1 MATQPMYPSLLSAVT
16 LLLACGPTG
25 GALAAEIPTAS
36 VAPAVAAPL
45 REYVRVV
52 ERPYLRVDLTVTVV
66 DRQGK
71 PVRGLT
77 RGDFRVLEDGEELEL
92 ADFGPEATRRDR
104 PLSVA
109 VLLDLSYS
117 MGSQVKKVREAAQAL
132 LATLRP
138 GDEIMVAKF
147 NDQLTVLQ
155 NFTGDPGDP
164 EKTLKRLG
172 AASGGTAIFRSI
184 ETTLRDLRSR
194 AGRKVILVVSDGLD
208 NDIERGGSVFQSL
221 YLQDLIRLCF
231 RTGTTV
237 YGVRPGMSTTSWLP
251 FEGFV
256 EETGGR
262 LLYTGG
268 DLETL
273 FSRLGEEFQSQ
284 YYLGYDVEPK
294 QAGRRRRRIRVEVR
308 RPGLTV
314 TTVRG
319 FTASRDNFE
328 ALRRDLL
335 DDERRVR
342 ADAVYELS
350 FLPSE
355 RSLPVLLGAA
365 ADPDEKVRQLVA
377 GGLGRLGDEGGMQA
391 LLDLMG
397 DPVPSVRSAAVD
409 SVALFA
415 GRATPLLLGEV
426 ARLTAAEPA
435 GLRLESV
442 LSALGRV
449 GDDRALA
456 PLTTGLRDGG
466 SAARVAAARALGNL
480 GLSEG
485 IPALRAALAD
495 PAPEVREAAA
505 RSVVTIAGPAARE
518 VIEDYIARETDPRLK
533 ERARDLLRR

>member
-1 MATQPMYPSLLSAVT
+1 MRRPTIVLRRNRLMNLAFVPLLLSFGSTRAPCAGV
-16 LLLACGPTG
+16 
-25 GALAAEIPTAS
+25 
-36 VAPAVAAPL
+36 PAVSTTPAATTPL

-52 ERPYLRVDLTVTVV
+52 QRPYLRVGLTVTVV
-66 DRQGK
+66 DRQGR
-71 PVRGLT
+71 PVRGLA
-77 RGDFRVLEDGEELEL
+77 RGDFRVLEDGEEMEL
-92 ADFGPEATRRDR
+92 ADFGPEGTRRDR

-147 NDQLTVLQ
+147 NDQVTVLQ

-164 EKTLKRLG
+164 EKSLKRVG
-172 AASGGTAIFRSI
+172 TAFGGTAIFRSI

-273 FSRLGEEFQSQ
+273 FARLGEEFLSQ
-284 YYLGYDVEPK
+284 YYVGYDVDPK
-294 QAGRRRRRIRVEVR
+294 QAGKSGRRIRVEVLG
-308 RPGLTV
+308 PDLTV

-319 FTASRDNFE
+319 FTAWRDNFE

-335 DDERRVR
+335 EDGAQVR

-350 FLPSE
+350 FLPAE
-355 RSLPVLLGAA
+355 RSLSVLLGVA
-365 ADPDEKVRQLVA
+365 ADPDEKVRDLVA
-377 GGLGRLGDEGGMQA
+377 RGLGRLGDERGMQA
-391 LLDLMG
+391 LVDLMG
-397 DPVPSVRSAAVD
+397 DPVPSVRVAAVD
-409 SVALFA
+409 SLVLFA
-415 GRATPLLLGEV
+415 RRATPPLLGGV
-426 ARLTAAEPA
+426 VRLTAAEPA
-435 GLRLESV
+435 GLRLES
-442 LSALGRV
+442 ALAAMGRV
-449 GDDRALA
+449 GDEPA
-456 PLTTGLRDGG
+456 PPPLPSALRDGP
-466 SAARVAAARALGNL
+466 AAA
-480 GLSEG
+480 
-485 IPALRAALAD
+485 PASA
-495 PAPEVREAAA
+495 
-505 RSVVTIAGPAARE
+505 T
-518 VIEDYIARETDPRLK
+518 
-533 ERARDLLRR
+533 RARGARGLT

>member
-1 MATQPMYPSLLSAVT
+1 MRRPTMATQPMYPSLLSAVT

-52 ERPYLRVDLTVTVV
+52 QRPYLRVGLTVTVV

-71 PVRGLT
+71 PVRGLS
-77 RGDFRVLEDGEELEL
+77 RDDFRVLEDGEEMEL
-92 ADFGPEATRRDR
+92 ADFGPEGTRRDR

-147 NDQLTVLQ
+147 NDDLTVLQ

-164 EKTLKRLG
+164 EKTLKRVG
-172 AASGGTAIFRSI
+172 TAFGGTAIFRSI

-268 DLETL
+268 DLATL
-273 FSRLGEEFQSQ
+273 FARLGEEFLSQ
-284 YYLGYDVEPK
+284 YYLAYDIDPK
-294 QAGRRRRRIRVEVR
+294 LAGTRRRSVRVEVR
-308 RPGLTV
+308 RPEAV
-314 TTVRG
+314 VKTVRG
-319 FTASRDNFE
+319 FTTARGHVPMCV
-328 ALRRDLL
+328 RDLE
-335 DDERRVR
+335 DRDPGVR
-342 ADAVYELS
+342 ADAVYELGFAS
-350 FLPSE
+350 
-355 RSLPVLLGAA
+355 
-365 ADPDEKVRQLVA
+365 DPRAL
-377 GGLGRLGDEGGMQA
+377 QA
-391 LLDLMG
+391 LL
-397 DPVPSVRSAAVD
+397 RAV
-409 SVALFA
+409 A
-415 GRATPLLLGEV
+415 
-426 ARLTAAEPA
+426 
-435 GLRLESV
+435 
-442 LSALGRV
+442 
-449 GDDRALA
+449 
-456 PLTTGLRDGG
+456 
-466 SAARVAAARALGNL
+466 
-480 GLSEG
+480 
-485 IPALRAALAD
+485 
-495 PAPEVREAAA
+495 
-505 RSVVTIAGPAARE
+505 
-518 VIEDYIARETDPRLK
+518 
-533 ERARDLLRR
+533 

>member
-1 MATQPMYPSLLSAVT
+1 MVMRRTHHLLLTVVT
-16 LLLACGPTG
+16 LLPAF
-25 GALAAEIPTAS
+25 GATRAPRAAAS
-36 VAPAVAAPL
+36 AAPAVAAPL

-52 ERPYLRVDLTVTVV
+52 ERPYLRVGLTVTVV
-66 DRQGK
+66 DRQGR

-77 RGDFRVLEDGEELEL
+77 RGDFRVLEDGEALEL
-92 ADFGPEATRRDR
+92 ADFGPEGTRRDR

-138 GDEIMVAKF
+138 GDEMMVAKF

-164 EKTLKRLG
+164 EKTLKRVG
-172 AASGGTAIFRSI
+172 SAFGGTAIFRSI

-194 AGRKVILVVSDGLD
+194 TGRKVILVVSDGLD

-268 DLETL
+268 DLATL
-273 FSRLGEEFQSQ
+273 FARLGEEFLSQ
-284 YYLGYDVEPK
+284 YYLGYDVDPK
-294 QAGRRRRRIRVEVR
+294 QAGKRRRRIKVEVR

-319 FTASRDNFE
+319 FTAARDNFE

-335 DDERRVR
+335 DDESQVR

-350 FLPSE
+350 FMPSE
-355 RSLPVLLGAA
+355 RSLPALLGTA
-365 ADPDEKVRQLVA
+365 ADPDEKVRNLVA
-377 GGLGRLGDEGGMQA
+377 RGLGRLGDEGGLRA
-391 LLDLMG
+391 LVDLMG
-397 DPVPSVRSAAVD
+397 DPVPSVRAAAVD
-409 SVALFA
+409 ALVLFT
-415 GRATPLLLGEV
+415 GRATPLLLEEV
-426 ARLTAAEPA
+426 TRLTAAEPA
-435 GLRLESV
+435 GLRLESA

-449 GDDRALA
+449 GDERALG
-456 PLTTGLRDGG
+456 PLSTALRDGG
-466 SAARVAAARALGNL
+466 SAARAAAARALGDL

-505 RSVVTIAGPAARE
+505 RSIVTIAGPAARE

-533 ERARDLLRR
+533 DLARALLRR

>member
-1 MATQPMYPSLLSAVT
+1 MAKQPKHPSLPSVVT
-16 LLLACGPTG
+16 LLLACGSTG
-25 GALAAEIPTAS
+25 GAPAAEIPSAS
-36 VAPAVAAPL
+36 VAQAVATPL

-66 DRQGK
+66 DRQGR
-71 PVRGLT
+71 PVRGLA
-77 RGDFRVLEDGEELEL
+77 RGDFRVLEDGEEMEL

-109 VLLDLSYS
+109 VLLDLSSS

-147 NDQLTVLQ
+147 NDQVTVLQ

-164 EKTLKRLG
+164 EKSLKRVG
-172 AASGGTAIFRSI
+172 TAFGGTAIFRSI

-273 FSRLGEEFQSQ
+273 FARLGEEFLSQ
-284 YYLGYDVEPK
+284 YYVGYDVDPK
-294 QAGRRRRRIRVEVR
+294 QAGKRRRRIKVEVR
-308 RPGLTV
+308 RPDLTV

-319 FTASRDNFE
+319 FAAARDDFE
-328 ALRRDLL
+328 ALRRGLL
-335 DDERRVR
+335 DDRAQVR

-355 RSLPVLLGAA
+355 RSLPVLLGVA
-365 ADPDEKVRQLVA
+365 ADPDEKVRNLVA
-377 GGLGRLGDEGGMQA
+377 RGLGRLGDEGGMQA
-391 LLDLMG
+391 LVDLMG
-397 DPVPSVRSAAVD
+397 DPVPSVRAAAVD
-409 SVALFA
+409 SLVLFA

-426 ARLTAAEPA
+426 VRLTAAEPA
-435 GLRLESV
+435 GLRLES
-442 LSALGRV
+442 ALAAMGRV
-449 GDDRALA
+449 GDERALA
-456 PLTTGLRDGG
+456 PVSTALRDGG
-466 SAARVAAARALGNL
+466 SAARVAAARALGDL
-480 GLSEG
+480 GLSGG
-485 IPALRAALAD
+485 ITALHAALAD

-505 RSVVTIAGPAARE
+505 RSIVTIAGPAARG

>member
-1 MATQPMYPSLLSAVT
+1 MVNRRIRLLPIVVT
-16 LLLACGPTG
+16 LLFVLDTTRGSRAGGP
-25 GALAAEIPTAS
+25 AASAS
-36 VAPAVAAPL
+36 PAATPL

-52 ERPYLRVDLTVTVV
+52 ERPYLRVGLTVTVV
-66 DRQGK
+66 DRQGR
-71 PVRGLT
+71 PVRGLE
-77 RGDFRVLEDGEELEL
+77 RGDFRVLEDGEEHEL

-138 GDEIMVAKF
+138 GDEIMVARF
-147 NDQLTVLQ
+147 NDELTILQ
-155 NFTGDPGDP
+155 NFTGDPGEP
-164 EKTLKRLG
+164 EKSLKRIG
-172 AASGGTAIFRSI
+172 TASGGTAIFRSI
-184 ETTLRDLRSR
+184 ESTLRDLRGR

-268 DLETL
+268 DLEAL
-273 FSRLGEEFQSQ
+273 FARLGEEFLSQ
-284 YYLGYDVEPK
+284 YYLGYDVDPE
-294 QAGRRRRRIRVEVR
+294 QAGKRRRRIKVEVR
-308 RPGLTV
+308 RPGLSV
-314 TTVRG
+314 ATVRG
-319 FTASRDNFE
+319 FTAERDTVE

-335 DDERRVR
+335 DDHAQVR

-350 FLPSE
+350 FLPAD
-355 RSLPVLLGAA
+355 RSLPAILGAA
-365 ADPDEKVRQLVA
+365 ADPDAGVRDLVA
-377 GGLGRLGDEGGMQA
+377 RGLGRLGDEAGLRGLMA
-391 LLDLMG
+391 LLG
-397 DPVPSVRSAAVD
+397 DPVPTVRAAAVD
-409 SVALFA
+409 ALVQYA
-415 GRATPLLLGEV
+415 GRATPLLLEEV
-426 ARLTAAEPA
+426 TRSTTAEPA
-435 GLRLESV
+435 GLRLESA
-442 LSALGRV
+442 LLALGRV
-449 GDDRALA
+449 GDERALA
-456 PLTTGLRDGG
+456 PLSAALRHGG
-466 SAARVAAARALGNL
+466 SAARAAAARALGDL

-495 PAPEVREAAA
+495 AAPEVREAAA
-505 RSVVTIAGPAARE
+505 RSLVGIAGPAARQ

-533 ERARDLLRR
+533 DRARALLRR